1 MVLEFRTGPEILNYV
16 NGSEIRRYSQT
27 GVVTPD
33 HNIRTK
39 NYPLLL
45 NAPERDGLNSFR
57 ESATAALDAYQEDYR
72 SYFERHN
79 PRQKS
84 PKTMLDPF
92 PRVALVPGSRSACSP
107 AQVCVSIWKPT
118 QMWYSTA
125 LPRCLPISRRGVS
138 RLPDPKWI

>member
-1 MVLEFRTGPEILNYV
+1 MVLDHRTGPEILNYV
-16 NGSEIRRYSQT
+16 NGADVARYSQT

-45 NAPERDGLNSFR
+45 PAPEQDGLAAFR
-57 ESATAALDAYQEDYR
+57 ESAEIALETYIADYR
-72 SYFERHN
+72 AYFERHN

-92 PRVALVPGSRSACSP
+92 PARDPGAGAGPVRG
-107 AQVCVSIWKPT
+107 
-118 QMWYSTA
+118 
-125 LPRCLPISRRGVS
+125 RC
-138 RLPDPKWI
+138 